1 MKYASIKLIMAL
13 AAIIMI
19 GSGCPLFSQ
28 TDNNLAGKRLS
39 VVYQAFDLVS
49 VLTSV
54 QANDIVLDF
63 SREDKISVTRA
74 INVSVNLDETDNE
87 GQDKYPQASGTLQ
100 ITGNV
105 TLGGTPLS
113 GATISAPSL
122 VVTASSDIV
131 VTDAE
136 SGYVAVIPGG
146 TVINSAANGTYTL
159 SLQNGY
165 TSNLTAATTV
175 NDLLI
180 TITSPAK
187 AIASVT
193 VDADMNLATTYT
205 DNNILEDPEGT
216 RVYTADSTVTLAYAQ
231 GFLSI
236 IAELDVLI
244 TNTVQDITL
253 TVNDKEIGSYTLT
266 EWLDTFGAMI
276 NTAWDN

>member
-1 MKYASIKLIMAL
+1 MKYASIKQIMAL

-146 TVINSAANGTYTL
+146 TVINCAANGTYTL

-165 TSNLTAATTV
+165 TSNLTAATTA

-244 TNTVQDITL
+244 TNTIQEITL